1 MQSRANAADRHSYC
15 NCDTERPESV
25 TRARQENPT
34 DSMVFALWFVW
45 NVFYIY
51 NEPGNGI
58 SGLISKLLSGLYL
71 PLAVYW
77 AISSIVAWCIRTDG
91 HSLIHQPKIVGKALM
106 HNLTVH
112 MAQVWSSYKGHHR
125 LRHFLPEACTVLKL
139 VCLVLPSTY
148 TLVLHVLPLLRIAVA
163 FAIFVPQGFYSL
175 RSGVLLCGTKGMPS
189 ALLSICFLFYLFL
202 YLYDLRTT
210 LYYYLLTHESLIVVI
225 TMDCLATE
233 LIWVCPLSS
242 ASSWPHAHERRSCA
256 MHAAS
261 VWRPVLS

>member
-1 MQSRANAADRHSYC
+1 VQPIKRYNTVLIITNVCAMQSRANVADRHSYC

-51 NEPGNGI
+51 NQPGNGI
-58 SGLISKLLSGLYL
+58 HGLISKLLSGLYL
-71 PLAVYW
+71 ALAVYW
-77 AISSIVAWCIRTDG
+77 AISSIIAWCIRTDR

-125 LRHFLPEACTVLKL
+125 LRHFLPEAYTVLKL

-148 TLVLHVLPLLRIAVA
+148 TLVLHVLPLLKIAVA

-175 RSGVLLCGTKGMPS
+175 RSWS
-189 ALLSICFLFYLFL
+189 FALRNKRNAKCFAFFLFL
-202 YLYDLRTT
+202 
-210 LYYYLLTHESLIVVI
+210 V
-225 TMDCLATE
+225 
-233 LIWVCPLSS
+233 
-242 ASSWPHAHERRSCA
+242 
-256 MHAAS
+256 
-261 VWRPVLS
+261 